1 MSGVQQKSD
10 PQASSETSLDQ
21 LDLIAG
27 NTAVQFQTSLDLED
41 VPLVN
46 QELEEVIRLERQRAQ
61 EAQPVTH
68 RTETPLVVEETRQ
81 PDIIRTQPSSAPT
94 PAPNPTLLSGEH
106 KLSALE
112 REAEKIRAAASLEQ
126 QVERVPLKKLPV
138 ALEQSE
144 DTEPVIHRRRAQPAI
159 NIQVKPEP
167 VTAPPR
173 EAEPAAVHRP
183 QIIRNVRIQQ
193 PAPEKIAE
201 PQMQERRPPSA
212 PETTRETAA
221 ERSPAPRTDAAAP
234 VSAADL
240 KNSPATA
247 ISRERPVQ
255 QELDLQMEPEQELG
269 MTLEQ
274 ALKLDL
280 SRAQIGTGAA
290 PKQLSFRGHSIGSGT
305 VLDRLITAI
314 ADFIK
319 RLEMRFFSFLTRKR
333 LERKTIK
340 IKLAQE
346 QEQEEDGLHLASF
359 SRTLSKER
367 RRRRRLVA
375 RFRK

>member
-1 MSGVQQKSD
+1 
-10 PQASSETSLDQ
+10 
-21 LDLIAG
+21 
-27 NTAVQFQTSLDLED
+27 
-41 VPLVN
+41 
-46 QELEEVIRLERQRAQ
+46 
-61 EAQPVTH
+61 
-68 RTETPLVVEETRQ
+68 
-81 PDIIRTQPSSAPT
+81 
-94 PAPNPTLLSGEH
+94 
-106 KLSALE
+106 
-112 REAEKIRAAASLEQ
+112 
-126 QVERVPLKKLPV
+126 
-138 ALEQSE
+138 
-144 DTEPVIHRRRAQPAI
+144 
-159 NIQVKPEP
+159 
-167 VTAPPR
+167 
-173 EAEPAAVHRP
+173 
-183 QIIRNVRIQQ
+183 
-193 PAPEKIAE
+193 
-201 PQMQERRPPSA
+201 
-212 PETTRETAA
+212 
-221 ERSPAPRTDAAAP
+221 
-234 VSAADL
+234 
-240 KNSPATA
+240 
-247 ISRERPVQ
+247 
-255 QELDLQMEPEQELG
+255 MEPEQELG